1 MCVVKSGWKANQGKR
16 RSLKAKDCCWGS
28 ALKLA
33 MARMG
38 FKFGR
43 SSSGSSEGGISKVSS
58 KPNTSDRVVQREN
71 SKSMDEGVTFDRG
84 ECEGRKSELV
94 QSEPV
99 GVLIGTEFANK
110 ESDGY
115 LAYGEQTY
123 HEAQSSVLAIDGVQL
138 ARAVSGNGNGCA
150 PTQSGSMSKRGSDEG
165 DAEVE
170 QMEFEGGSEVAA
182 TL

>member
-1 MCVVKSGWKANQGKR
+1 
-16 RSLKAKDCCWGS
+16 
-28 ALKLA
+28 
-33 MARMG
+33 MG
-38 FKFGR
+38 FKFGG
-43 SSSGSSEGGISKVSS
+43 SSSGSFEGGISKFLS
-58 KPNTSDRVVQREN
+58 KPNTSDGVFQREN

-84 ECEGRKSELV
+84 ECEGGKSEPV

-138 ARAVSGNGNGCA
+138 A
-150 PTQSGSMSKRGSDEG
+150 
-165 DAEVE
+165 
-170 QMEFEGGSEVAA
+170 
-182 TL
+182 

>member
-1 MCVVKSGWKANQGKR
+1 
-16 RSLKAKDCCWGS
+16 
-28 ALKLA
+28 
-33 MARMG
+33 
-38 FKFGR
+38 
-43 SSSGSSEGGISKVSS
+43 
-58 KPNTSDRVVQREN
+58 
-71 SKSMDEGVTFDRG
+71 MDEGVTFDRG

-138 ARAVSGNGNGCA
+138 A
-150 PTQSGSMSKRGSDEG
+150 
-165 DAEVE
+165 
-170 QMEFEGGSEVAA
+170 
-182 TL
+182 

>member
-1 MCVVKSGWKANQGKR
+1 
-16 RSLKAKDCCWGS
+16 
-28 ALKLA
+28 
-33 MARMG
+33 MG
-38 FKFGR
+38 FKFGG

-84 ECEGRKSELV
+84 ECEGGKSEPV
-94 QSEPV
+94 QSEHV